1 MKRTFA
7 KLLSLFVVLTLVIA
21 MVPAVFAVGGTVS
34 VTEGNTT
41 LKVGDTKTISVKN
54 ADGADVSKVT
64 LTSSPADIVS
74 ISGMTITAQ
83 KVGSAT
89 ITATVTEGGETQT
102 LGSVQI
108 TVQNKTDLAI
118 TSGKLLPLSGETL
131 TERKQTAPADAEILT
146 AVEYRDRLYD
156 LADRFAVLDIPMLI
170 DRSADEADA
179 LAQADWLRLYGILFG
194 DETTAERMIREITS
208 REG

>member
-21 MVPAVFAVGGTVS
+21 MVPAVFAVDGTVS
-34 VTEGNTT
+34 AGKT
-41 LKVGDTKTISVKN
+41 LLNVKEETTISVKN
-54 ADGADVSKVT
+54 ADGADVSNVT

-89 ITATVTEGGETQT
+89 ITATVTAEDKTVQT

-108 TVQNKTDLAI
+108 TVQSGVSAIAADTSVEIDVDSLATASLSVKLTGAASGDVLAVRSSDESVVTAQAGAI
-118 TSGKLLPLSGETL
+118 TLSDGTC
-131 TERKQTAPADAEILT
+131 TVTLT
-146 AVEYRDRLYD
+146 AV
-156 LADRFAVLDIPMLI
+156 
-170 DRSADEADA
+170 
-179 LAQADWLRLYGILFG
+179 
-194 DETTAERMIREITS
+194 
-208 REG
+208 